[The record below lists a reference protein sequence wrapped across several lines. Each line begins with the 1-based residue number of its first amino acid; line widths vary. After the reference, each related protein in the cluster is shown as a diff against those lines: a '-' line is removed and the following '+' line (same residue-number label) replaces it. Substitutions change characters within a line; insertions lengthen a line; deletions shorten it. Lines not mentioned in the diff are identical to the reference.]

1 LKDGLIS
8 KAPFWL
14 LNYVRKE
21 KARLNRVV
29 EKMAKER
36 AAVKMEAEQYRKGN
50 IQQNTKG
57 GELRKP
63 KEKKQAVG
71 GKT

>member
-1 LKDGLIS
+1 
-8 KAPFWL
+8 
-14 LNYVRKE
+14 
-21 KARLNRVV
+21 
-29 EKMAKER
+29 MAKER